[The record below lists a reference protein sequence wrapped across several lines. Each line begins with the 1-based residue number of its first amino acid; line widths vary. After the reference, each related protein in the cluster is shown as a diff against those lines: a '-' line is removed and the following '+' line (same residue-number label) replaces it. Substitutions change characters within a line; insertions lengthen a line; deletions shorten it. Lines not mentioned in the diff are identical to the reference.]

1 MRRFGNALR
10 KPNKA
15 ITQIDAGVQ
24 LDLMLVSIEDH
35 VLARHDAYSL
45 GRMFR
50 LPLKTIGAKLEKE
63 RERRAGGLSL

>member
-1 MRRFGNALR
+1 MSRFGNALR

-15 ITQIDAGVQ
+15 IAQVDAGVQ

-50 LPLKTIGAKLEKE
+50 LPLKTITAKLDAE
-63 RERRAGGLSL
+63 RARRAGGFAL

>member
-1 MRRFGNALR
+1 MSRFGNALR

-15 ITQIDAGVQ
+15 ITQVDAGVQ

-50 LPLKTIGAKLEKE
+50 LPLKTIAAKLEAE
-63 RERRAGGLSL
+63 RARRAGGFAL